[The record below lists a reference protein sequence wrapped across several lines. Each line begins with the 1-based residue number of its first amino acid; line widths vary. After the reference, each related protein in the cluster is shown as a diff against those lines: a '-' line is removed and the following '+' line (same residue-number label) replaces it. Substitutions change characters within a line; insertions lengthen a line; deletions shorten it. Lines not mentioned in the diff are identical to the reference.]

1 MGFSSRDKLHRSGRK
16 SRSSA
21 KRDHRHQ
28 AGAPAATEAPELA
41 AATGGDANPSPAEL
55 GFSTEEQLEEM
66 LMSSLEMLYGEAVSR
81 LVSLGYDEE
90 VAMTSVLRNGHCYG
104 SLDVLTNVLE
114 NALTIIN
121 GDGDG
126 GGGGGQGFG
135 SLRQLQEYTLAGM
148 VCWLQQVRP
157 QLSRAEAMWCLLM
170 SDLDLGRASTIE
182 MPNRSPPPTT
192 AAAADHRYDCGSVDG
207 VCELHIGWGGA
218 ADLAATG
225 SAFDASAVM
234 DFAAVRASEIECPK
248 RFNLSPKMESL
259 LKRNVAIF
267 AAGFRA
273 CSKKS
278 NPCNDEEEGCISV
291 ALPKI
296 EDGIEAQSADV
307 VDSVLDSLG
316 NLSMN
321 DKHEGQVDLKDEM
334 ILNLMHQIRELE
346 VQLKERRE
354 WAHQKAL
361 QAAKK
366 LSNDLTE
373 LKTLRMEREETLRLK
388 KGKQALEDSTMKKLS
403 EMENALKKASSQVD
417 LANAAIRRLEI
428 ENAEMRAEREASRL
442 SASES
447 VNTCLEVAK
456 REKKCLKRLLNWEKQ
471 KVKLEEEIKTEREN
485 IEQLQHQIVQV
496 MEAQK
501 ETEVFA

>member
-1 MGFSSRDKLHRSGRK
+1 MGFSSRDKVHRSSRK

-28 AGAPAATEAPELA
+28 GGAPAAA
-41 AATGGDANPSPAEL
+41 GGGANPSPAEL

-81 LVSLGYDEE
+81 LVSLGHDEE

-114 NALTIIN
+114 NALTFIN
-121 GDGDG
+121 GGGD
-126 GGGGGQGFG
+126 GGGQGFG

-148 VCWLQQVRP
+148 VCLLQQVRP

-182 MPNRSPPPTT
+182 MPNRSPPPSTT
-192 AAAADHRYDCGSVDG
+192 AAAADHHYDCGSVDG

-218 ADLAATG
+218 ADFAAAG

-234 DFAAVRASEIECPK
+234 DVAAVRASEIECPK

-278 NPCNDEEEGCISV
+278 NSCNDEEEGCISV
-291 ALPKI
+291 ALPKS
-296 EDGIEAQSADV
+296 EDGREAQSVDV
-307 VDSVLDSLG
+307 ADSVLDSLG

-321 DKHEGQVDLKDEM
+321 DKPEGQVDQKDEM

-373 LKTLRMEREETLRLK
+373 LKMLKMEREETLRLK
-388 KGKQALEDSTMKKLS
+388 KGKQTLEDSTMKKLS
-403 EMENALKKASSQVD
+403 EMENTLKKASSQVD
-417 LANAAIRRLEI
+417 LANAAIRRLEN

-471 KVKLEEEIKTEREN
+471 KVKLEEEIKREREN